1 MRRSV
6 MPKPFPILILVVAC
20 ALGACGPL
28 NRTPPGNYSPSYA
41 SYAPKGPSGMR
52 CDDSTGA
59 RTPECMLR
67 IGGAAY

>member
-1 MRRSV
+1 MRRS
-6 MPKPFPILILVVAC
+6 MMSKPLVILTMIGTC

-41 SYAPKGPSGMR
+41 SYAPKGPSGLR

-59 RTPECMLR
+59 RTPDCMLR
-67 IGGAAY
+67 IGGSAY